1 LNFYDR
7 LKPWLFSQIAAELRS
22 ASRILDLGCGD
33 CKLVGWLAETY
44 GKNTIGVDISNLVF
58 PAEGNG
64 TRCVRADAQSLN
76 NFLAKETI
84 DAVVL
89 FWSLHE
95 MAHPLAVLQEAK
107 RVLRP
112 LGEILI
118 VEFPRGSLA
127 QRLWNEAYYSIGELA
142 DMLKKAGFWRPE
154 VKPIAH
160 RQLTWAKGFKLSPP
174 EKGK

>member
-1 LNFYDR
+1 LDFYER
-7 LKPWLFSQIAAELRS
+7 LKPWLFDQIATELRS
-22 ASRILDLGCGD
+22 AHRILDLGCGD
-33 CKLVGWLAETY
+33 CKLVGWLAEAH
-44 GKNTIGVDISNLVF
+44 GKETIGVDISDLVF
-58 PAEGNG
+58 PAGGNG
-64 TRCVRADAQSLN
+64 VSCIRADAQSLD
-76 NFLAKETI
+76 FLAQETI

-118 VEFPRGSLA
+118 IEFPRGSLA

-142 DMLKKAGFWRPE
+142 AMLKKTGFWRPE
-154 VKPIAH
+154 VKPIVH
-160 RQLTWAKGFKLSPP
+160 RQLSWAKGFKVLHP
-174 EKGK
+174 EGGK